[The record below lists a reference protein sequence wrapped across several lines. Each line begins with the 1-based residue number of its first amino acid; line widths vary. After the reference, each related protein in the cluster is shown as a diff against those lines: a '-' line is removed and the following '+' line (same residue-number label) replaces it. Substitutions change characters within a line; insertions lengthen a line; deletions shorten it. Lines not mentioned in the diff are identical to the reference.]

1 MNFEI
6 PTGLTDLLQ
15 DFTVAV
21 LRERP
26 DDLVSFAADYFN
38 NLREREDRP
47 GGQKRGVKFDG
58 EPMENG
64 SDDDDILDEPPPKR
78 ILDSYKRRRQSVCA
92 ERYDPDADDEDDK
105 KVVHPKSDGQ
115 RTRLAQAVGNILL
128 FKSLDPEQM
137 QEVLDAMF
145 ERKVTPDEHVI
156 DQGDDGDNFYVID
169 SGTYNIFVKIDGTD
183 KHVGSYDNTGSFGEL
198 ALMYNTPRAATI
210 VATSDGSLWALDRQ
224 TFRRILLKNAYKK
237 RKMFENLL
245 DNVPML
251 KTLEQYERMKVAD
264 ALMTQIFEDGEVII
278 RQGDSADCMY
288 FVEDGVVRIA
298 MKNKNADD
306 PDKEL
311 EVTRCKQ
318 GDYFGEL
325 ALVTNN
331 PRAASAYAVG
341 KTKVARLDVHAFERL
356 LGPCK
361 ELMKRNIELY
371 EEQIHEIFG
380 SKLQLQETQ

>member
-1 MNFEI
+1 MLNTSLRNYWD
-6 PTGLTDLLQ
+6 PDSRAAGQGHTC
-15 DFTVAV
+15 VAI
-21 LRERP
+21 EGIEAF
-26 DDLVSFAADYFN
+26 SFSVNGRF
-38 NLREREDRP
+38 RSR
-47 GGQKRGVKFDG
+47 GQKRAGVYASSEQEDH
-58 EPMENG
+58 MDVV
-64 SDDDDILDEPPPKR
+64 SDDDISDEPPPKR

-92 ERYDPDADDEDDK
+92 ERYDPDADDEDDDK
-105 KVVHPKSDGQ
+105 KVVHPKSDSQ
-115 RTRLAQAVGNILL
+115 RTRLAQAVASILL

-145 ERKVTPDEHVI
+145 ERKVVPDEHVI

-169 SGTYNIFVKIDGTD
+169 SGTYNIYVKIDGTD

-210 VATSDGSLWALDRQ
+210 VATSDGVLWALDRQ

-237 RKMFENLL
+237 RKMYENLL

-251 KTLEQYERMKVAD
+251 KTLEQFERMKVAD
-264 ALMTQIFEDGEVII
+264 ALMTQSFEDGEVII

-288 FVEDGVVRIA
+288 FVEEGVVRIA
-298 MKNKNADD
+298 MKNKDD

-380 SKLQLQETQ
+380 SKLQLQESQ

>member
-298 MKNKNADD
+298 MKNKDD

>member
-1 MNFEI
+1 MSQGKEDPGHN
-6 PTGLTDLLQ
+6 T
-15 DFTVAV
+15 AV
-21 LRERP
+21 NGRFRG
-26 DDLVSFAADYFN
+26 
-38 NLREREDRP
+38 R
-47 GGQKRGVKFDG
+47 GQKRAGVYASSEQEDH
-58 EPMENG
+58 MDVA
-64 SDDDDILDEPPPKR
+64 SDDDISDEPPPKR

>member
-1 MNFEI
+1 MSQGGEDPGHN
-6 PTGLTDLLQ
+6 T
-15 DFTVAV
+15 AV
-21 LRERP
+21 NGRFR
-26 DDLVSFAADYFN
+26 S
-38 NLREREDRP
+38 R
-47 GGQKRGVKFDG
+47 GQKRAGVYTSSEQEDQ
-58 EPMENG
+58 MDLA
-64 SDDDDILDEPPPKR
+64 SDDDICDEPPPKR

-92 ERYDPDADDEDDK
+92 ERYDPDADDEDDDK
-105 KVVHPKSDGQ
+105 KVVHPKSDLQ
-115 RTRLAQAVGNILL
+115 RNRLAQAVANILL

-145 ERKVTPDEHVI
+145 ERKVIPDEHVI

-169 SGTYNIFVKIDGTD
+169 SGTYNIFVKIDGAD

-210 VATSDGSLWALDRQ
+210 VATSDGILWALDRQ

-298 MKNKNADD
+298 MKNKDD

-380 SKLQLQETQ
+380 SKLQLQDSQ